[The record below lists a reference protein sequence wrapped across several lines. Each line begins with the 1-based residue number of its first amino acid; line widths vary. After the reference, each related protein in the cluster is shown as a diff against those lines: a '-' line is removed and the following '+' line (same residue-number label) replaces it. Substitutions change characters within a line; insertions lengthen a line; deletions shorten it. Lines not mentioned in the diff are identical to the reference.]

1 MKANLTKTHGYL
13 EFPKTLIYIHF
24 RPHSPYF
31 VRKIKLC
38 KDMEKTHSKKTHS
51 KKRKKN
57 KSQLKKIGF
66 EIYKKRIELTQKGQQ
81 KTAKY
86 TYR

>member
-1 MKANLTKTHGYL
+1 MNANLTKTHGYL

-31 VRKIKLC
+31 VRKIKLG
-38 KDMEKTHSKKTHS
+38 KDIKKHIQ
-51 KKRKKN
+51 KKKKKKEN

-66 EIYKKRIELTQKGQQ
+66 EVYKKRIELIQKG
-81 KTAKY
+81 
-86 TYR
+86 

>member
-1 MKANLTKTHGYL
+1 MQRYGKNT
-13 EFPKTLIYIHF
+13 F
-24 RPHSPYF
+24 
-31 VRKIKLC
+31 
-38 KDMEKTHSKKTHS
+38 KKTHS

-66 EIYKKRIELTQKGQQ
+66 EVYKKRIELTQKGQQ

>member
-1 MKANLTKTHGYL
+1 MNANLTKTHGYL

-38 KDMEKTHSKKTHS
+38 KDIKKHIQ
-51 KKRKKN
+51 KKKKKKEN

-66 EIYKKRIELTQKGQQ
+66 EVYKKRIELIQKG
-81 KTAKY
+81 
-86 TYR
+86 